1 MTLEMKIVYMGTGDI
16 VHVDDIYLKLIQ
28 LKNSL
33 CPSVYDP
40 SVRCFWEGQLTGSFK
55 FIDKKENTLSEFHL
69 KTHTRG
75 KETGLSKY
83 GYIYSYDGRKYAIR
97 ATGRYDPGSQSEEAT
112 MEIVIDDY

>member
-1 MTLEMKIVYMGTGDI
+1 MKTLYMGTGDI
-16 VHVDDIYLKLIQ
+16 VQVGDIYLKLTR

-55 FIDKKENTLSEFHL
+55 FTDEKENTLSEFHL
-69 KTHTRG
+69 STHARG

-83 GYIYSYDGRKYAIR
+83 GYIYSHGEIKHAVR
-97 ATGRYDPGSQSEEAT
+97 ATGRYDPGTRSEEAT
-112 MEIVIDDY
+112 MEIVIEEY